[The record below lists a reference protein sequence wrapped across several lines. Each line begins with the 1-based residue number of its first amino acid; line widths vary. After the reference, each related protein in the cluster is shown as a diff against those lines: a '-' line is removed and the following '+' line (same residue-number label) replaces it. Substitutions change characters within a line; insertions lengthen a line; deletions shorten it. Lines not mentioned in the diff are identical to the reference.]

1 MMHGRS
7 VITAAVIIL
16 FGLSLSLNAGAAEAP
31 PDSTYSG
38 DFWSRSTLT
47 GDWGGVRNDLA
58 QKGVTFDL
66 SLTQIYQGIVDGGKK
81 KLWEYGGRGDLN
93 IHVDTGKLGLWPGG
107 FLAVEVEGNFNT
119 SVNGYTG
126 ALMPVNNSQ
135 MFPRPV
141 DDNLNVPAFN
151 YTHIFSPYVAVMF
164 GKFAT
169 LTSNAGDMNEFA
181 HGKGD
186 TQFMNMAFNL
196 NPVVAT
202 TVPYSALGAGAIV
215 LPTKNPNDAIVS
227 FMVMQTNGQS
237 NFTGFSDLNQNL
249 LTFVGEGRIKT
260 NFFGLTGHQL
270 FGAAYSN
277 KEYGSID
284 QNARVIIQ
292 SGEIEKEKGS
302 WNIHYNFDQ
311 YLYEPKKGSGQGIGI
326 FGRFG
331 VSDGNPNFMQYFYSI
346 GVGGKGIIPGR
357 PLDQFGIGYYY
368 LDINNPKFTGPLAN
382 RSLLRDEYGFEAY
395 YNCALTPWM
404 RLTPNI
410 QILRPAQKVVTS
422 VTTGG
427 GIPPTININKK
438 NIGTATVLGVRLQ
451 LIF

>member
-1 MMHGRS
+1 MTHKRS
-7 VITAAVIIL
+7 VIAAAVIL
-16 FGLSLSLNAGAAEAP
+16 FSMLLSISAEAGETP
-31 PDSTYSG
+31 PASTYSG
-38 DFWSRSTLT
+38 DFGSRSTLT

-58 QKGVTFDL
+58 KKGVAFDL
-66 SLTQIYQGIVDGGKK
+66 GLTQAYQGIVDGGKK
-81 KLWEYGGRGDLN
+81 ERWEYGGRGDLN

-107 FLAVEVEGNFNT
+107 FLAVEVEGNYNK

-126 ALMPVNNSQ
+126 ALMPANNSH

-151 YTHIFSPYVAVMF
+151 FTQFLSPYFAVMF

-196 NPVVAT
+196 SPVVAT

-249 LTFVGEGRIKT
+249 LTFVGEGRVRT

-277 KEYGSID
+277 KEYASID
-284 QNARVIIQ
+284 QNARVVVQ
-292 SGEIEKEKGS
+292 SGEIDKKKGS

-311 YLYEPKKGSGQGIGI
+311 YLYETKKGSGQGIGI

-368 LDINNPKFTGPLAN
+368 LDVHNPTFTRRLATT
-382 RSLLRDEYGFEAY
+382 SFLRDEQGFEAY

-410 QILRPAQKVVTS
+410 QIIRPAQKDLLTADG
-422 VTTGG
+422 TG
-427 GIPPTININKK
+427 ITRK
-438 NIGTATVLGVRLQ
+438 NIDTVTVLGVRLQ
-451 LIF
+451 VLF

>member
-1 MMHGRS
+1 M
-7 VITAAVIIL
+7 IL
-16 FGLSLSLNAGAAEAP
+16 FSMLLSINAGAAGTP
-31 PDSTYSG
+31 PASTYSG

-47 GDWGGVRNDLA
+47 GDWGGARNDLA
-58 QKGVTFDL
+58 KKGITFDL
-66 SLTQIYQGIVDGGKK
+66 SLIQIYQGVVDGGKK
-81 KLWEYGGRGDLN
+81 EAWEYGGRGDLN
-93 IHVDTGKLGLWPGG
+93 IHADTGKLGLWPGG
-107 FLAVEVEGNFNT
+107 FFAVEVEGNYNN
-119 SVNGYTG
+119 SANRYPG
-126 ALMPVNNSQ
+126 AVMPVNLSQ
-135 MFPRPV
+135 MFPRPA

-151 YTHIFSPYVAVMF
+151 FTQFLSPYFGVMF

-202 TVPYSALGAGAIV
+202 TVPYSALGAGAMV
-215 LPTKNPNDAIVS
+215 LPTKDPREAIIS
-227 FMVMQTNGQS
+227 FMVMQTNGRS
-237 NFTGFSDLNQNL
+237 SVTGFSDLNQNL
-249 LTFVGEGRIKT
+249 MTFVGEGRVRT
-260 NFFGLTGHQL
+260 NFFGLTGHQVL
-270 FGAAYSN
+270 GAAYSN

-284 QNARVIIQ
+284 QNARVIVE

-368 LDINNPKFTGPLAN
+368 LDIHSPTFTGPLAT
-382 RSLLRDEYGFEAY
+382 RSFLRDEYGFEAY
-395 YNCALTPWM
+395 YNIALTPWM
-404 RLTPNI
+404 KLTPDI
-410 QILRPAQKVVTS
+410 QVIRPSQKNAVS
-422 VTTGG
+422 VANGG
-427 GIPPTININKK
+427 LHTVSTKSIDTV
-438 NIGTATVLGVRLQ
+438 TVLGLRLQ
-451 LIF
+451 MIF

>member
-1 MMHGRS
+1 MAYKRS
-7 VITAAVIIL
+7 VIAAAIIL
-16 FGLSLSLNAGAAEAP
+16 FSISLSVSAGAGDTP
-31 PDSTYSG
+31 PAVRNSG

-58 QKGVTFDL
+58 KKGVIFDL
-66 SLTQIYQGIVDGGKK
+66 SLTQIYQGTVDGGKK
-81 KLWEYGGRGDLN
+81 ERWEYSGRGDLN
-93 IHVDTGKLGLWPGG
+93 IHADTGKLGLWHGG
-107 FLAVEVEGNFNT
+107 FFAVEVEGNYNN

-126 ALMPVNNSQ
+126 ALMPVNLSH
-135 MFPRPV
+135 MFPQPAG
-141 DDNLNVPAFN
+141 DNLNVPAFN
-151 YTHIFSPYVAVMF
+151 YTHIFSPYFAVMF

-202 TVPYSALGAGAIV
+202 TIPYSALGAGAIV
-215 LPTKNPNDAIVS
+215 LPTKDPSEATVS
-227 FMVMQTNGQS
+227 FMVMQTNGRS
-237 NFTGFSDLNQNL
+237 SVTGFSDLNQNL
-249 LTFVGEGRIKT
+249 LTFVGEGRVRT
-260 NFFGLTGHQL
+260 NFFGLTGHHL
-270 FGAAYSN
+270 LGAAYSN

-368 LDINNPKFTGPLAN
+368 LDVHSPTFTGPLAS
-382 RSLLRDEYGFEAY
+382 RSFLRDEQGFEAY
-395 YNCALTPWM
+395 YNIALTPWM
-404 RLTPNI
+404 KLTPDI
-410 QILRPAQKVVTS
+410 QVIRPSQKDAVGVTN
-422 VTTGG
+422 G
-427 GIPPTININKK
+427 GISTVSTK
-438 NIGTATVLGVRLQ
+438 NIDTVTVLALRLQ

>member
-1 MMHGRS
+1 MINKRS
-7 VITAAVIIL
+7 VIAAAIIL
-16 FGLSLSLNAGAAEAP
+16 FGILLSVNAGAEEAP
-31 PDSTYSG
+31 PASTYSG

-66 SLTQIYQGIVDGGKK
+66 SLTQIYQGIVDGGKERV
-81 KLWEYGGRGDLN
+81 WHYGGRGDLN
-93 IHVDTGKLGLWPGG
+93 IHVDTQKLGLWPGG
-107 FLAVEVEGNFNT
+107 FLTVEVEGNYGN
-119 SVNGYTG
+119 SVNGETG

-135 MFPRPV
+135 MFPMPTGE
-141 DDNLNVPAFN
+141 NLNVPAFN
-151 YTHIFSPYVAVMF
+151 FTQFLSPYFGVMF

-169 LTSNAGDMNEFA
+169 LTLAAGDMNEFA

-186 TQFMNMAFNL
+186 IQFMNMAFNL

-215 LPTKNPNDAIVS
+215 LPTKDPHEAIVS
-227 FMVMQTNGQS
+227 FMVMQTNGLAS
-237 NFTGFSDLNQNL
+237 TSGFSDLNQNL
-249 LTFVGEGRIKT
+249 MTFVGEGRVRT

-277 KEYGSID
+277 KEYASID
-284 QNARVIIQ
+284 QNARVIIE
-292 SGEIEKEKGS
+292 SGEIEKKKGS

-331 VSDGNPNFMQYFYSI
+331 ASDGNPNFMHYFYSI
-346 GVGGKGIIPGR
+346 GVGGKGVIPGR

-368 LDINNPKFTGPLAN
+368 LDINNPKFTGPRMT
-382 RSLLRDEYGFEAY
+382 RSFLRDEQGFEAY
-395 YNCALTPWM
+395 YNIALLPWM

-410 QILRPAQKVVTS
+410 QIVRPSQKDVVTS
-422 VTTGG
+422 ITTGG
-427 GIPPTININKK
+427 GIPPTIIINKES
-438 NIGTATVLGVRLQ
+438 IGTATVLGARLQ

>member
-1 MMHGRS
+1 MAHKRL
-7 VITAAVIIL
+7 VVVAAVIL
-16 FGLSLSLNAGAAEAP
+16 FGILLSINAGAAETP
-31 PDSTYSG
+31 PAGTYSG
-38 DFWSRSTLT
+38 DFLSRSTLT

-58 QKGVTFDL
+58 KKGVTFDL
-66 SLTQIYQGIVDGGKK
+66 SLTQIYQGVVDGGKK
-81 KLWEYGGRGDLN
+81 KDWEYGGRGDLN

-107 FLAVEVEGNFNT
+107 FFAIEVEGNYNN
-119 SVNGYTG
+119 SANGYTG
-126 ALMPVNNSQ
+126 ALMPANNSH

-151 YTHIFSPYVAVMF
+151 FTQFLSPHFAVMF

-169 LTSNAGDMNEFA
+169 LTSNSGDMNEFA

-202 TVPYSALGAGAIV
+202 TVPYSTLGAGVIV
-215 LPTKNPNDAIVS
+215 LPTKNPNDAHVS

-249 LTFVGEGRIKT
+249 LTFVGEGRVRT

-270 FGAAYSN
+270 LGAAYAN

-284 QNARVIIQ
+284 QTARVIIQ
-292 SGEIEKEKGS
+292 SGEIEKKKGS

-311 YLYEPKKGSGQGIGI
+311 YLYEPKKGSGIGI

-331 VSDGNPNFMQYFYSI
+331 ASDGNPNFMQYFYSI

-368 LDINNPKFTGPLAN
+368 LNIHSPMFTGPLAT
-382 RSLLRDEYGFEAY
+382 RSFLRDEQGFEAY
-395 YNCALTPWM
+395 YNIAVTPWA

-410 QILRPAQKVVTS
+410 QVIKGAQKYINDNGLENNHTS
-422 VTTGG
+422 
-427 GIPPTININKK
+427 
-438 NIGTATVLGVRLQ
+438 TVLGLRLN
-451 LIF
+451 LAL

>member
-1 MMHGRS
+1 MAHKRS
-7 VITAAVIIL
+7 VIAAAVIIL
-16 FGLSLSLNAGAAEAP
+16 FGVVLSVNAWAQETP
-31 PDSTYSG
+31 PANTYAG

-47 GDWGGVRNDLA
+47 GDWGGARNGLA
-58 QKGVTFDL
+58 KKGIAFDL
-66 SLTQIYQGIVDGGKK
+66 SLTQAYQGIVDGGKK
-81 KLWEYGGRGDLN
+81 ELWKYGGHGDLT
-93 IHVDTGKLGLWPGG
+93 IHADTQKLGLWPGG
-107 FLAVEVEGNFNT
+107 FLTVEVEGNYNN
-119 SVNGYTG
+119 SVNGETG
-126 ALMPVNNSQ
+126 SLMPVNNSQ
-135 MFPRPV
+135 MFPMPTS
-141 DDNLNVPAFN
+141 DNLNVPAFN
-151 YTHIFSPYVAVMF
+151 FTQFLSPYFGVMF

-169 LTSNAGDMNEFA
+169 LTSTSGDMNEFA

-202 TVPYSALGAGAIV
+202 TIPYSTLGTGVIV
-215 LPTKNPNDAIVS
+215 LPTKNPHEAIAS
-227 FMVMQTNGQS
+227 FMVMQTNGQAS
-237 NFTGFSDLNQNL
+237 ISGFSDLNQNL
-249 LTFVGEGRIKT
+249 LTLSGEGRIRT

-277 KEYGSID
+277 KEYTSID
-284 QNARVIIQ
+284 QNARIIIIE
-292 SGEIEKEKGS
+292 SGGIEKNKGS

-331 VSDGNPNFMQYFYSI
+331 ASDGNPNFMHYFYSI
-346 GVGGKGIIPGR
+346 GVGGKGVIPGR

-368 LDINNPKFTGPLAN
+368 LDVKNPTFTGPVAT
-382 RSLLRDEYGFEAY
+382 RSVLRDEQGFEAY

-404 RLTPNI
+404 KLTPNI
-410 QILRPAQKVVTS
+410 QIIRPAQKDVVS

-427 GIPPTININKK
+427 IPSITRESIN
-438 NIGTATVLGVRLQ
+438 TVTVLGMRLQ